1 MLGPWIKAD
10 WHDFS
15 TIWTKNFQMYKV
27 GFKGAEEPEIKLP
40 AFVGSWRKQGSSRK
54 TSTFASLTML
64 KLLTVLI
71 TTNWNIL
78 KEMVVP
84 NHLTC
89 LLSNLYAGQE
99 ETVRTWLVPNWKGVH
114 EGCLLSPCL
123 FNFYTEYIMWN
134 AGPDESQTGIKITGR
149 NINNLRSVDDTT
161 LMAESEELKNLLM
174 RVKEERERAG
184 LKFNIISW
192 HPIPLLHCK

>member
-71 TTNWNIL
+71 TTNCGIFLKRWLYQTTLPVSWVTCMQVKRKLLEPDWFQIGKEYMKAASCHPAYLTSIQSTSCEMLDWMKHKLESRLLEKYQQPQICTWYHTNAFDCVDNSTLWKIL
-78 KEMVVP
+78 K
-84 NHLTC
+84 
-89 LLSNLYAGQE
+89 
-99 ETVRTWLVPNWKGVH
+99 
-114 EGCLLSPCL
+114 
-123 FNFYTEYIMWN
+123 
-134 AGPDESQTGIKITGR
+134 
-149 NINNLRSVDDTT
+149 
-161 LMAESEELKNLLM
+161 
-174 RVKEERERAG
+174 
-184 LKFNIISW
+184 
-192 HPIPLLHCK
+192 